1 MQRMTSVMHAI
12 MQSVFF
18 FGVIGG
24 VLQQGEM
31 VAWVDSLPLEDRI
44 RLNLRNNPVTAPYA
58 DQMMLTVYDGMV
70 IVEGSVRF
78 TSTRDQ
84 IAAVIQQTNGVYRVD
99 NRITLQPLPGRRA
112 PTSQVL
118 PRSGAY

>member
-1 MQRMTSVMHAI
+1 MQKMTRILRGI
-12 MQSVFF
+12 MQYMLF

-24 VLQQGEM
+24 VIQQGEV

-58 DQMMLTVYDGMV
+58 DQLMLTVYDGMV
-70 IVEGSVRF
+70 VVDGTVRF
-78 TSTRDQ
+78 TSDRDQ
-84 IAAVIQQTNGVYRVD
+84 VAAVIQQTNGVYRVD
-99 NRITLQPLPGRRA
+99 NRLMLQPLPGRRA

>member
-1 MQRMTSVMHAI
+1 MQRMMRVLHVS
-12 MQSVFF
+12 MQYVFF

-24 VLQQGEM
+24 VFQEGEV

-44 RLNLRNNPVTAPYA
+44 RLNLRNNPVTAPYG
-58 DQMMLTVYDGMV
+58 DQVMLTVYDGMV
-70 IVEGSVRF
+70 IVEGQVRF
-78 TSTRDQ
+78 TSDRAQ

-99 NRITLQPLPGRRA
+99 NRLTLQPLPGRRA
-112 PTSQVL
+112 PSSQIL